1 MPVNK
6 AQSVPIGFD
15 EFGRTGLK
23 TWSGRIHEEFLPQ
36 LSGKKAARIYNE
48 MRRNSPVV
56 GGALYAIEQAIRGV
70 TWDVEPF
77 DDSEDAKVK
86 ADFLKSN
93 LEDMSSSW
101 PDTLTEIL
109 TMLPHGW
116 AMLEIVYKMRSG
128 DTGNA
133 QTQSKF
139 TDNLW
144 GWRKL
149 SLRGQESLDK
159 WRFDEE
165 DGIEGMIQM
174 APPKFEPIFVPIEK
188 ALLFRTKTEKG
199 NPEGWPLIR
208 AAYRPW
214 WFQKRI
220 QEIEGI
226 GVERD
231 LAGLPMVTPP
241 EQLSYDLWNGTDS
254 QGIAMKATI
263 LRLIKSIRRD
273 THEGVLMPEGFKL
286 ELVSSGGARQFD
298 TGAII
303 TRYSG
308 EILMSMLADVLQLGQ
323 AKVGTQALGKTKAQ
337 MFYSSLDGILDSATE
352 VLNRHGA
359 TRLWRANGW
368 PMDQMA
374 KFTHGS
380 ATPADIEG
388 LAEYIN
394 KLSGL
399 ITPNVTLERHLLQ
412 QANLPEAEEGLDVL
426 DDERREDERAEREI
440 QREINTQRLAGM
452 NQGVLEPGEEE

>member
-1 MPVNK
+1 MRPLPLNNCAEEGKCLRLEKARPADFKFLLNIADRRTAPVANNIIRSSQRQK
-6 AQSVPIGFD
+6 IGFVLKD
-15 EFGRTGLK
+15 AVSFIERGRKGEL
-23 TWSGRIHEEFLPQ
+23 E
-36 LSGKKAARIYNE
+36 RIYGVSTLWQDAIGPFFLRQTTAAFNE
-48 MRRNSPVV
+48 AGR
-56 GGALYAIEQAIRGV
+56 
-70 TWDVEPF
+70 F
-77 DDSEDAKVK
+77 
-86 ADFLKSN
+86 
-93 LEDMSSSW
+93 MSKN
-101 PDTLTEIL
+101 
-109 TMLPHGW
+109 
-116 AMLEIVYKMRSG
+116 Y
-128 DTGNA
+128 
-133 QTQSKF
+133 
-139 TDNLW
+139 
-144 GWRKL
+144 
-149 SLRGQESLDK
+149 
-159 WRFDEE
+159 
-165 DGIEGMIQM
+165 
-174 APPKFEPIFVPIEK
+174 
-188 ALLFRTKTEKG
+188 TKTEKG

-231 LAGLPMVTPP
+231 LAGLPIVTPP
-241 EQLSYDLWNGTDS
+241 DNLSYDLWNTSDS
-254 QGIAMKATI
+254 AGVAMKATI
-263 LRLIKSIRRD
+263 LKLIKSIRRD
-273 THEGVLMPEGFKL
+273 THEGVLMPQGYTM
-286 ELVSSGGARQFD
+286 ELMSSGGARQFD

-440 QREINTQRLAGM
+440 QREINTQQLAGM